1 MVLPPKKIISESLTL
16 VTAAMG
22 LVAALAWNDAVR
34 ELINQF
40 LPKGQNVLSHF
51 VYALIVTILAVI
63 VNSRLLK
70 MKEGIEQRENNQ

>member
-22 LVAALAWNDAVR
+22 LVAALAWNDAVK

-40 LPKGQNVLSHF
+40 VPKGQNILSHF
-51 VYALIVTILAVI
+51 VYAAIVTILAVI
-63 VNSRLLK
+63 INSRLLK
-70 MKEGIEQRENNQ
+70 MKEGIEQGENNQ